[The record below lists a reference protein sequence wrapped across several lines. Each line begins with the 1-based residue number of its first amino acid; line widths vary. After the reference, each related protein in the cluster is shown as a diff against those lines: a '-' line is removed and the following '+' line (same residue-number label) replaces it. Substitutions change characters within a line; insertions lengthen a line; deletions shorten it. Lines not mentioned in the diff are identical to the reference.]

1 METLD
6 LAVLAAL
13 NFVSVFFAVASMA
26 FMDRRRKRKIGN
38 MIMEDLGRKAETDAN
53 FAQII
58 RKNFLEE
65 GDDDE

>member
-6 LAVLAAL
+6 LAVLAVL
-13 NFVSVFFAVASMA
+13 NFISVFFAVGTMA

-58 RKNFLEE
+58 RKNFTE
-65 GDDDE
+65 DDDE

>member
-6 LAVLAAL
+6 LAVLAVL
-13 NFVSVFFAVASMA
+13 NFMSVFFAVGFMA

-58 RKNFLEE
+58 RKNFTE
-65 GDDDE
+65 DDDE